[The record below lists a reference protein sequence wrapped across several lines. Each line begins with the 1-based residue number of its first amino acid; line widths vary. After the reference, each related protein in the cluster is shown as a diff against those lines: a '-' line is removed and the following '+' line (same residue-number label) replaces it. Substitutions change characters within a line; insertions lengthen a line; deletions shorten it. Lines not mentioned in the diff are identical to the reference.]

1 MKKTNLLH
9 AASIAGLLALPIG
22 INAQT
27 ITPDALGDDSMDTP
41 SLEEISNMTI
51 ADLVKLNIDGEP
63 LTVYVHLGEGEDKNI
78 IIYSA
83 SYPDGMW
90 KPDDGGGETPAV
102 PLPGAVWL
110 LGSGMVGL
118 AAIARRRYNGN
129 NGGGDAAVQPA
140 GA

>member
-1 MKKTNLLH
+1 MKKTNFLH
-9 AASIAGLLALPIG
+9 AVSFAGLLALPV
-22 INAQT
+22 AASSQT
-27 ITPDALGDDSMDTP
+27 VTPDDLGEDSEMP

-51 ADLVKLNIDGEP
+51 AELVKLKIGGEP

-83 SYPDGMW
+83 SAPDGMW
-90 KPDDGGGETPAV
+90 QPDDGGGDDPVAT

-129 NGGGDAAVQPA
+129 SGGGDAAVQPA
-140 GA
+140 CA

>member
-1 MKKTNLLH
+1 MKKTNFLH
-9 AASIAGLLALPIG
+9 AVTFAGLLALPV
-22 INAQT
+22 AASSQT
-27 ITPDALGDDSMDTP
+27 VTPDELGEGSEMP

-51 ADLVKLNIDGEP
+51 AELVKLKIGGEP

-83 SYPDGMW
+83 NAPDGMW

-118 AAIARRRYNGN
+118 AAIARRRHNGK
-129 NGGGDAAVQPA
+129 NGGGDAAMQLA
-140 GA
+140 RA